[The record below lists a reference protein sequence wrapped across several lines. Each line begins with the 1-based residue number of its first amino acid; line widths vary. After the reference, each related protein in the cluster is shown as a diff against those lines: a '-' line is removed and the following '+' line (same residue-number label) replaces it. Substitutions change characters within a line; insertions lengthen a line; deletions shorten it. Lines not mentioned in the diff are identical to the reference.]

1 MIMILN
7 NIYNNITIFIYYY
20 IFFFAIVALWQR
32 ISNSIKQYLKKTNST
47 ELKLY
52 FIFNI
57 FVLSFINICLT
68 LEYRILCVDINLW
81 KHSFTY
87 CYSKFK
93 PREKL
98 KKICMYMTHLRLT
111 FKQNYEIL
119 SFLPHHKSF
128 HCQLSREWMNRKNI

>member
-1 MIMILN
+1 MILN

-68 LEYRILCVDINLW
+68 LEYRILCVDINL
-81 KHSFTY
+81 
-87 CYSKFK
+87 
-93 PREKL
+93 
-98 KKICMYMTHLRLT
+98 
-111 FKQNYEIL
+111 
-119 SFLPHHKSF
+119 
-128 HCQLSREWMNRKNI
+128 